1 MVTPTEDFEF
11 IGRKGWMIH
20 PRIFTM
26 SPQYDI
32 FSSDRV
38 RYREDYDIEF
48 IDGSFGQSDCTSG
61 YENTL
66 DVMKNS
72 FIRIRYSNRFYE

>member
-11 IGRKGWMIH
+11 IGRKMWIAQ
-20 PRIFTM
+20 PRIFTH
-26 SPQYDI
+26 SPRYDI

-48 IDGSFGQSDCTSG
+48 IDGTYAQSDCNSG

-66 DVMKNS
+66 SVMSNS
-72 FIRIRYSNRFYE
+72 VIRVKHGNHFYD